1 MAYRLSTLTTILT
14 NRKRGSQRKPSG
26 SKQIKYDMPTG
37 KLIINGKDAYKEYG
51 IFMDDTALSTLMTP
65 APNKEFISNKY
76 RSKNG
81 KRVIMHNPC
90 LDERE
95 ITVGFH
101 LSAPNVDTFLAKYEK
116 FCKEVL
122 ATGEMVI
129 NSSFQPKVW
138 YRCVYISCTQFSQ
151 FMREMA
157 SFSLKLNEPDPSDRG
172 ETSKYVT
179 YDTGIKK

>member
-1 MAYRLSTLTTILT
+1 MAYRLSTLTTILI

-81 KRVIMHNPC
+81 KRVIIHNPC

-101 LSAPNVDTFLAKYEK
+101 LSAPDVDTFLAKYEK
-116 FCKEVL
+116 FCNEVL

-129 NSSFQPKVW
+129 HTSFQPNVW

-179 YDTGIKK
+179 YDTGI

>member
-1 MAYRLSTLTTILT
+1 MAYRLSTLITIPT
-14 NRKRGSQRKPSG
+14 KRKRGSQRKPSG
-26 SKQIKYDMPTG
+26 SKLIKYDMPTG

-81 KRVIMHNPC
+81 KRVIMHNSC

-122 ATGEMVI
+122 ATGKMVI

-179 YDTGIKK
+179 YDTDI